1 MGYIYKITNLVNGKV
16 YIGKTAR
23 NIESR
28 FYEHKYT
35 AENIESHNSTYP
47 LYQAM
52 RKYGTENFNF
62 EILEEYDDL
71 TIDDR
76 EKEYIKLYNSYI
88 GFKNCNGYNATLGG
102 EGAVKY
108 ERQLIYELWN
118 EGASIK
124 EISNKLKIDRNTV
137 SKIIRGHYQNAEA
150 EIEKRRRNNL
160 SNISGI
166 SVKQYDETGKLIN
179 NFSSYQEAE
188 EKLGIFNI
196 STAALKGNRAGGFY
210 WISEKSPYKIE
221 ELLKKPYGKELKCKP
236 INQYTLDGTFIAS
249 YNSVKEAAQKYC
261 NSHIGDVCNG
271 RRKSAA
277 GFIWKW
283 AEK

>member
-1 MGYIYKITNLVNGKV
+1 MAYIYKITNLINGKV
-16 YIGKTAR
+16 YIGKTTR

-35 AENIESHNSTYP
+35 AENIGSHNSAYP

-52 RKYGTENFNF
+52 RKYGIENFDF
-62 EILEEYDDL
+62 EILEECDDL
-71 TIDDR
+71 IIDDK

-102 EGAVKY
+102 DGAIKH
-108 ERQLIYELWN
+108 ERQLIYELWD

-124 EISNKLKIDRNTV
+124 EISDKIKIDRNAV
-137 SKIIRGHYQNAEA
+137 SKIIKGRYQNVEI

-160 SNISGI
+160 SNIKSI

-179 NFSSYQEAE
+179 SFSSYQEAE

-196 STAALKGNRAGGFY
+196 STAVLKGNRAGGFY

-221 ELLKKPYGKELKCKP
+221 ELLKKPHGKELKYKP

-249 YNSVKEAAQKYC
+249 YSSLKEAAQKYH

-271 RRKSAA
+271 KRKSAA

-283 AEK
+283 VEK